1 MMLLLVFN
9 FLSFSIL
16 SAIACKNSTTIMIDR
31 FGTNLQP
38 KSIRWFVSPA
48 RWMRK
53 VFKITKWAFIPR
65 YLYFELIL
73 SLIFA
78 ILGPIYSIAYI
89 FSGCDSKI
97 ARFLLAVHGG
107 LIIINTLFF
116 AIMTAITKKI

>member
-16 SAIACKNSTTIMIDR
+16 SAIACKNSATIMIDR

-73 SLIFA
+73 SLILRFLA
-78 ILGPIYSIAYI
+78 QSTPLPIY
-89 FSGCDSKI
+89 F
-97 ARFLLAVHGG
+97 LAVTQK
-107 LIIINTLFF
+107 LPDFCWLS
-116 AIMTAITKKI
+116 MVV